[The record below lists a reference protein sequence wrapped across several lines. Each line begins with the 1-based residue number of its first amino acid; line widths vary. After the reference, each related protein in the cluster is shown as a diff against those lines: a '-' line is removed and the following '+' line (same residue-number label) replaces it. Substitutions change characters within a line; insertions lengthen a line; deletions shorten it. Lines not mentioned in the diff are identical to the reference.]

1 MDYKFF
7 DTHAHLNL
15 SAFKEDVDVAAEK
28 CAKEDVAVIN
38 VGTTEK
44 SSKRAVELAQ
54 KHDNLYAIIGLHPI
68 HTVPGNHDEDEIG
81 EGGKPFVS
89 KGEIFDKE
97 YYRELA
103 KGEKVVGVGECGF
116 DYWHCPS
123 ESHETQEQAFVAQV
137 ELANEL
143 NLPLMIH
150 TRGPKPG
157 EKVRPGAVFTLT
169 FMKCLSSM
177 LRCRSMYISMS
188 VPMKKRCAFSS
199 SEAPFLSPVS
209 SLSPRTTKRLL
220 KTRHLTAYM
229 PRRIV
234 RLLLPCLIVEKDV
247 SRGW

>member
-157 EKVRPGAVFTLT
+157 EKSPTG
-169 FMKCLSSM
+169 
-177 LRCRSMYISMS
+177 RSVY
-188 VPMKKRCAFSS
+188 
-199 SEAPFLSPVS
+199 
-209 SLSPRTTKRLL
+209 T
-220 KTRHLTAYM
+220 
-229 PRRIV
+229 
-234 RLLLPCLIVEKDV
+234 DV
-247 SRGW
+247 Y